1 MNMLAILGLGPESC
15 HVRMDHED
23 GSTRIG
29 ATMGS
34 VTVALEAW
42 MLRNSIEAM
51 HNPEAVAKVGELWF
65 RYHQFAYLAFLL
77 SGLALLVPCALKLL
91 RGAKVRTR
99 PFVAQYVAV
108 AIAFG
113 IVISAFDVQRGN
125 GVDVFAS
132 MLVVVTLF
140 FIRPVILIPLYIGST
155 VVEVWAIGLAG
166 GTLKHAATTNL
177 GMLVLM
183 LCVVCVLMY
192 SERLRRGKAEEDLE
206 TLASTD
212 ALTGLGNMRAFSR
225 VCQGVPRDATTM
237 LIIDVDDFKVFND
250 TYGHYA
256 GNRILSCI
264 GQALEGGFGSHAL
277 CFRMGG
283 DEFAVISDSQ
293 DEKGLLA
300 CLEDATARLSC
311 LADGMGLEAP
321 TLSVGFSSVQTDGA
335 KTYEDLLKYADKHLY
350 QEKGEKKGAR

>member
-1 MNMLAILGLGPESC
+1 
-15 HVRMDHED
+15 
-23 GSTRIG
+23 
-29 ATMGS
+29 
-34 VTVALEAW
+34 
-42 MLRNSIEAM
+42 
-51 HNPEAVAKVGELWF
+51 
-65 RYHQFAYLAFLL
+65 
-77 SGLALLVPCALKLL
+77 
-91 RGAKVRTR
+91 
-99 PFVAQYVAV
+99 
-108 AIAFG
+108 
-113 IVISAFDVQRGN
+113 
-125 GVDVFAS
+125 
-132 MLVVVTLF
+132 
-140 FIRPVILIPLYIGST
+140 
-155 VVEVWAIGLAG
+155 
-166 GTLKHAATTNL
+166 
-177 GMLVLM
+177 
-183 LCVVCVLMY
+183 MY

-264 GQALEGGFGSHAL
+264 GQALEGGFGSHAP

-335 KTYEDLLKYADKHLY
+335 KTYEDLLKYADKAPVEQGGVAL
-350 QEKGEKKGAR
+350 GRAVFPGRVTGRRDGTSPTPARPSPGKQRRLRLAQPRLPSWQAYPG